1 MSLESVFEEPRR
13 DCGPVP
19 WWEWNGNLEPERL
32 ERQIHLMYDQGIRE
46 FFVYA
51 ERGLVPEF
59 LGNDYLN
66 ALGRALGWCR
76 DLGMKAWIYD
86 DYTWPSGTAGG
97 LVPRNH
103 PDAVGWFVRIEKCS
117 VEEARELTGG
127 GSILHAVAVSP
138 DGAVRPVADSSSTPG
153 NADAFCY
160 RLEKDK
166 SVNLT
171 VRGSLWTKR
180 DPGMLD
186 ILSESAC
193 DGFIEEAYE
202 RIARRF
208 PDEIGKT
215 IPGFFTD
222 EPQFAPGPLWDESV
236 PWTPSFA
243 QQFRDRYG
251 YDIIPKLHDL
261 NLDTHSSE
269 RTRVDYWSLVSE
281 LASSSFTGRLAD
293 WCEKHGMAL
302 TGHMVA
308 EEKAIWSVH
317 SQGDIP
323 SHQLVMQVPGCDL
336 LEKSTN
342 YDPGGWFYDGL
353 NTLRTPKLVASAARL
368 IGRRRVLCEA
378 FGVLPWSRA
387 IADEKHVTDWLVA
400 LGVNM
405 FNDNTLVSDISGF
418 RKRCCSGKHF
428 TQPWWRYAK
437 VSYDYITRASAMS
450 ADTVL
455 DTELAVLYPSTS
467 WWALARVGKDE
478 PERLTRSENAF
489 NATLEA
495 LTRRHRHFEFL
506 FEPILE
512 RAQIRNGA
520 VVCDHATFRAVVL
533 AGVDR
538 LPPAAARRLEEF
550 AASGGCVVLVECET
564 ESMEPGGNR
573 PISLRNAVRL
583 SSVSDD
589 GFTDALADAL
599 ENRAGQHWWID
610 GPGSHGVISAARID
624 ENGRRFLFV
633 ANMTPGPKSDLVIR
647 WNDDYRIEMWDGSDG
662 RRWKPAQTPGQCRL
676 DLPDSEAVWIVES
689 RGTCETSA
697 PPVHF
702 ARASDW
708 QHVLELGGPY
718 AFRAEPA
725 NLCRL
730 DCKLKRDLDGTLTF
744 ESLSADDG
752 SWLDL
757 DLGKADVSLSP
768 DEIEGYWLYAEF
780 TLDEQV
786 PDLQLIVD
794 STDSEQ
800 AFLNG
805 RVLGDSYEF
814 CVWDESNRAWD
825 IGPLAVPGTNRV
837 FVRVKASPYYAQAV
851 AEGSTDPTISEPV
864 VLRGTFG
871 ARENG
876 RWPALSRPPSTIGI
890 GDWRKQGFPHFAGT
904 GVYETR
910 FRWNG
915 PERPAVFLC
924 EAGRGVVEV
933 ELDGL
938 PLGVRAWGHRYFVT
952 DRISAGEHRLAI
964 RVTNTLGDLLRRGY
978 VAFGVSPEVPPSGLA
993 SPVKV
998 ALISEH
1004 DRSPQ

>member
-1 MSLESVFEEPRR
+1 MSFESIFDEPRR
-13 DCGPVP
+13 DYGPVP
-19 WWEWNGNLEPERL
+19 WWEWNGSLEPERL
-32 ERQIHLMYDQGIRE
+32 ERQIHLMYEQGIRE

-59 LGNDYLN
+59 LGEDYLN
-66 ALGRALGWCR
+66 SLGRVLGWCR

-103 PDAVGWFVRIEKCS
+103 PDAVGWFVRIENCS
-117 VEEARELTGG
+117 VEQARKLTGDE
-127 GSILHAVAVSP
+127 SVLHAIAVSP
-138 DGAVRPVADSSSTPG
+138 DGTVRPVTDCLDAPG
-153 NADAFCY
+153 DAEAFCY
-160 RLEKDK
+160 RIQRDK
-166 SVNLT
+166 SANLT
-171 VRGSLWTKR
+171 VRGSLWTR
-180 DPGMLD
+180 QDPGMLD
-186 ILSESAC
+186 ILSKSAC
-193 DGFIEEAYE
+193 DSFIEEAYE

-208 PDEIGKT
+208 PEEIGET

-236 PWTPSFA
+236 PWTPGFA
-243 QQFRDRYG
+243 QKFRDRFG

-261 NLDTHSSE
+261 NLDTDSSE
-269 RTRVDYWSLVSE
+269 RTRVDYWSLVSD
-281 LASSSFTGRLAD
+281 LASSSFTGHLAD

-323 SHQLVMQVPGCDL
+323 SHQLRMQVPGCDL

-342 YDPGGWFYDGL
+342 YDPGGWFYQGL

-368 IGRRRVLCEA
+368 TGRKRVLCEA

-387 IADEKHVTDWLVA
+387 MTDEKRMTDWLSA
-400 LGVNM
+400 LGVNV

-428 TQPWWRYAK
+428 TQPWWGYAK
-437 VSYDYITRASAMS
+437 LSYDYITRASAMS
-450 ADTVL
+450 ANTVL

-495 LTRRHRHFEFL
+495 LVRRHRHFEFL

-512 RAQIRNGA
+512 RAQIRDGA
-520 VVCDHATFRAVVL
+520 IVCDHATFRAVVL
-533 AGVDR
+533 AGLDR
-538 LPPAAARRLEEF
+538 LPPAAAKRLEDF

-573 PISLRNAVRL
+573 PMSMPNAVRL
-583 SSVSDD
+583 SDVSNG
-589 GFTDALADAL
+589 GFADALAAAL
-599 ENRAGQHWWID
+599 EGRSRQNWRIEGA
-610 GPGSHGVISAARID
+610 GSHDVISAARID

-633 ANMTPGPKSDLVIR
+633 ANVTPGPKDDLVIR
-647 WNDDYRIEMWDGSDG
+647 WNGDYQIEMWDGSDG
-662 RRWKPAQTPGQCRL
+662 YQWKPAQAPGQCPL
-676 DLPDSEAVWIVES
+676 ALPDEEAVWIVES
-689 RGTCETSA
+689 CGTCDTSE

-702 ARASDW
+702 ASESGW
-708 QHVLELGGPY
+708 QQVLELGGPY

-730 DCKLKRDLDGTLTF
+730 ECRLKTDPDGTLAF
-744 ESLSADDG
+744 ESLSVDDG
-752 SWLDL
+752 SWLGL
-757 DLGKADVSLSP
+757 DFGKADVSLSP
-768 DEIEGYWLYAEF
+768 DEIDSYWLYAEF
-780 TLDEQV
+780 TLEEQV
-786 PDLQLIVD
+786 PDLQLIAD
-794 STDSEQ
+794 STDVEQ
-800 AFLNG
+800 AFLND
-805 RVLGDSYEF
+805 RVLGKSYGFE
-814 CVWDESNRAWD
+814 VWDESNRAWD
-825 IGPLAVPGTNRV
+825 IGRLAAVGTNRI
-837 FVRVKASPYYAQAV
+837 FVRVKASPYYSHRV

-864 VLRGTFG
+864 ALRGTFG

-876 RWPALSRPPSTIGI
+876 RWPLLSNPPGTINV

-904 GVYETR
+904 GVYETT
-910 FRWNG
+910 FCWDG

-933 ELDGL
+933 ALDGL
-938 PLGVRAWGHRYFVT
+938 SLGVRAWGHRCFRA
-952 DRISAGEHRLAI
+952 DRLSVGEHRLAI
-964 RVTNTLGDLLRRGY
+964 RITNTLGDLLRRGY

-998 ALISEH
+998 ALIGEQN
-1004 DRSPQ
+1004 RLPK